1 MLHEK
6 LKDFRKA
13 AHLTQ
18 QQVSDTIGVKRS
30 AYAYYEI
37 GKSTPKLNILKK
49 LADLYGVTIDEL
61 LENSEIASV
70 AQSDEPDFVTGWST
84 TDKFNDLSAFEQSVL
99 LKIRLMSKE
108 QKAQLMEYLC
118 KI

>member
-18 QQVSDTIGVKRS
+18 QQVSDAIGVKRS

-37 GKSTPKLNILKK
+37 GKSTPKLNILKRI
-49 LADLYGVTIDEL
+49 ADLYAITIDEL
-61 LENSEIASV
+61 LENSAMDSV
-70 AQSDEPDFVTGWST
+70 AQSDEPDFDIGWST
-84 TDKFNDLSAFEQSVL
+84 TDKFSDLSAFEQSVL

-118 KI
+118 K